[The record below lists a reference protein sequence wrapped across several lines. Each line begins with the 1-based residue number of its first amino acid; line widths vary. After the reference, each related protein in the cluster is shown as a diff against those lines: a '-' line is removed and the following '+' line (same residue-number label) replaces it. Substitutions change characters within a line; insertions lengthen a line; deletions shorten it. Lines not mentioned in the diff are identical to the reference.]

1 MSAAGGGSGLRALAA
16 ATGEIDPRQPG
27 GCCGSN
33 VQSRPVLPHVTV
45 RRGNHRPRERSSMA
59 KIWAVY
65 EGNEPTIGGPWAHLP
80 VSEAVALFE
89 LRPDDYVSGLK
100 PTPRFGDVNRDFIYA
115 GFKHIVVE
123 IKRNEG
129 RQANWKPGFYKSRIK
144 PKEAVVR
151 LIRQALVTELGG
163 NIVERLKIEPTTDSQ
178 GRGALKITVVIAP
191 GATDRIA
198 GGAVLDALVSVQDRF
213 REMREERIPIIEYA
227 TEAELD

>member
-1 MSAAGGGSGLRALAA
+1 
-16 ATGEIDPRQPG
+16 
-27 GCCGSN
+27 
-33 VQSRPVLPHVTV
+33 
-45 RRGNHRPRERSSMA
+45 MA

-65 EGNEPTIGGPWAHLP
+65 EGKEPTIGGPWAHLP
-80 VSEAVALFE
+80 VSKAVALFE
-89 LRPDDYVSGLK
+89 LRPDDHVSGSK
-100 PTPRFGDVNRDFIYA
+100 ATPRFGDVNRDLTYA

-123 IKRNEG
+123 IERNEG
-129 RQANWKPGFYKSRIK
+129 RQANWEPGFYKSRVT

-151 LIRQALVTELGG
+151 LIRQALVTELGD

-178 GRGALKITVVIAP
+178 GREALKIAVVIAP
-191 GATDRIA
+191 DATDRIA

>member
-1 MSAAGGGSGLRALAA
+1 
-16 ATGEIDPRQPG
+16 
-27 GCCGSN
+27 
-33 VQSRPVLPHVTV
+33 
-45 RRGNHRPRERSSMA
+45 MA

-65 EGNEPTIGGPWAHLP
+65 EGKKPTIGGPWAHLP
-80 VSEAVALFE
+80 VSKAVVLFE
-89 LRPDDYVSGLK
+89 LRPDDHVSDLK
-100 PTPRFGDVNRDFIYA
+100 ATPRFGDVNRDLTYA

-123 IKRNEG
+123 IERNEG
-129 RQANWKPGFYKSRIK
+129 RQANWTPGFYKSQIT

-151 LIRQALVTELGG
+151 LIRQALVTELGD

-178 GRGALKITVVIAP
+178 GREALKIAVVIAP

-227 TEAELD
+227 TEEELDQDGDPQS